1 MTGQQATS
9 DREQAKVTISYIG
22 HNTLL
27 LSVDGVRL
35 LTDPMLHMRFP
46 LLRRHALPP
55 DLSVLEHLDAILIS
69 HLHLDHANPRSLRL
83 LPRDTPLIVPTGA
96 GRILRRYHFQRLTE
110 LAPGESLRVGGVTVT
125 ATPARNDGRRY
136 PWGRKAGAVG
146 YMVEG
151 SQKLYFAG
159 DTGLF
164 DGLADLGGGID
175 VALLPIWGWGLRLPD
190 DHLSPMTAAQALRL
204 LRPRMV
210 IPIHWGTFLPLG
222 AAWWYGRYL
231 TDPPQDFL
239 RFAREYAPEV
249 RSTLLQPGESI
260 TLQAG
265 EFGEADGGGE
275 DDGGTVTRR

>member
-1 MTGQQATS
+1 MTGPAN
-9 DREQAKVTISYIG
+9 DDPGAAKVTISYIG

-46 LLRRHALPP
+46 LLRRHATPP
-55 DLSVLEHLDAILIS
+55 DLRVLADLDAILIS

-83 LPRDTPLIVPTGA
+83 LPRDIPLVVPTGA

-110 LAPGESLRVGGVTVT
+110 LAPGESLRVGEVTVT
-125 ATPARNDGRRY
+125 ATPARHDGRRY
-136 PWGRKAGAVG
+136 PWGHKAGAVG
-146 YMVEG
+146 YMIEG
-151 SQKLYFAG
+151 SKKLYFAG

-164 DGLADLGGGID
+164 DGLADLGGDLD

-190 DHLSPMTAAQALRL
+190 DHLSPLTAAQALRL

-231 TDPPQDFL
+231 IDPPQAFL
-239 RFAREYAPEV
+239 RHVGEYAPEV
-249 RSTLLQPGESI
+249 RAVLLQPGESI

-265 EFGEADGGGE
+265 ALGGVDGSGQE
-275 DDGGTVTRR
+275 DGGTVTRR